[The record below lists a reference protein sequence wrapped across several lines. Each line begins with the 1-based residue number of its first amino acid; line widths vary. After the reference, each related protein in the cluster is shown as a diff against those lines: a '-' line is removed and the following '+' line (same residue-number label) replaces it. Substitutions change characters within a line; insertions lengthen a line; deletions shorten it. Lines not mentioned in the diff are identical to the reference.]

1 MFKGD
6 KALLHNY
13 LSEDNPIIY
22 SYESTLEQYD
32 NVGNINFKFEVEK
45 YRIEAALKIIVE
57 LLNAIKSGQFNFEVN
72 LKAEICNTE
81 MESDRPE
88 DLNWSMAYYNHILK
102 TDKLD
107 YSDEYYGRFKNI
119 TKEDIMQAAK
129 GIFKV
134 SNMTVAIKGNRNK
147 IKINEIQKILKML
160 DERA

>member
-1 MFKGD
+1 
-6 KALLHNY
+6 
-13 LSEDNPIIY
+13 
-22 SYESTLEQYD
+22 
-32 NVGNINFKFEVEK
+32 
-45 YRIEAALKIIVE
+45 
-57 LLNAIKSGQFNFEVN
+57 
-72 LKAEICNTE
+72 

-102 TDKLD
+102 TNKLA

-119 TKEDIMQAAK
+119 TKEDIMQAAN

-147 IKINEIQKILKML
+147 IKINEIQKILKKL